1 MIKKSTMS
9 TITTAFSALGINA
22 VPAAGFFGLGWGWE
36 TTMLLYLI
44 ENLVGIILVALRI
57 RLLSPAQEEV
67 MGMSLPKTPPVQG
80 KKPGQKVQHYA
91 WPTLNGVLYN
101 RNELLKSFLLITGGF
116 SLVTGVFIGAI
127 LFLVMRVTPDL
138 EALRSGLVGILSF
151 QLVALLS
158 DVAWRRPLSLVH
170 AEKMGEQSMGRVALL
185 YLAVFAGVCAASF
198 HSSGFLLPFIGLK
211 TMVDVG
217 QPIQALLER
226 RKAVEATSN

>member
-1 MIKKSTMS
+1 MIKKSTLS
-9 TITTAFSALGINA
+9 TITNAFSALGINA

-57 RLLSPAQEEV
+57 RLLAPAQEEV
-67 MGMSLPKTPPVQG
+67 VGMSLPPAQPVQG
-80 KKPGQKVQHYA
+80 KKAGQKVQRYA
-91 WPTLNGVLYN
+91 WPTANGVLYN

-116 SLVTGVFIGAI
+116 SVVTGVFIATL
-127 LFLVMRVTPDL
+127 LFLMMKVTPDPD
-138 EALRSGLVGILSF
+138 ALRSGLVGMLSF

-158 DVAWRRPLSLVH
+158 DVAWRRPLSLVY
-170 AEKMGEQSMGRVALL
+170 AEKLSEQSMGRVALL
-185 YLAVFAGVCAASF
+185 YLAVFAGVCAAPF
-198 HSSGFLLPFIGLK
+198 HSYGFVLPFIGLK

-226 RKAVEATSN
+226 RKPVEATAN